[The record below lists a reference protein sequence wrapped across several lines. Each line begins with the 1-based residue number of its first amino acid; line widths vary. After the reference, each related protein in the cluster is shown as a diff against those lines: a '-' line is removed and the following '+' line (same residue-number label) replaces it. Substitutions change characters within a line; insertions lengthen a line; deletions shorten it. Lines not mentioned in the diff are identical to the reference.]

1 MAPEP
6 DIYDVIEADNTA
18 MERVAKSRA
27 AASVA
32 NSTPTHSSNHSIIGR
47 GILKRGKSSRR
58 PGGSDSG
65 RTRAGFSDVKSV
77 SRCVC
82 VCVFF
87 CRAIFC
93 EAAGVRKKSPVLS
106 FSKNIPLFFFNE
118 GQENASRK
126 LGNADLA
133 RESCGLDPA
142 GGVGAV
148 GSFLPSMIQ
157 RTNRSDFR
165 GPLTYGAPTK
175 LLEHVPHDSKAG
187 LVLECVPL
195 PRLGR
200 PM

>member
-93 EAAGVRKKSPVLS
+93 EAAGVEKKKPSVVFFQKYSPIFFQRRTRKR
-106 FSKNIPLFFFNE
+106 IPE
-118 GQENASRK
+118 TRK
-126 LGNADLA
+126 
-133 RESCGLDPA
+133 C
-142 GGVGAV
+142 
-148 GSFLPSMIQ
+148 
-157 RTNRSDFR
+157 
-165 GPLTYGAPTK
+165 
-175 LLEHVPHDSKAG
+175 
-187 LVLECVPL
+187 
-195 PRLGR
+195 
-200 PM
+200 